1 MSSTTDFNEE
11 EIENITEMLNRY
23 SKGEATPLDILYLVN
38 YVGIEDLGLEKYVPK
53 EKEKFCDMHNHSSLS
68 DGFLTPI
75 EILYLSKL
83 LGLNRVAISD
93 HDCIDAYLD
102 QEFIQ
107 TAKDL
112 NIEIIPAV
120 ELVSA
125 YKDVGIEIL
134 AYGVNVDKMK
144 KYLDKNGVNQNK
156 LDRYRSK
163 KIPEVFARHGI
174 NLNYNPSTVDFTQN
188 NAHVLRT
195 LFDIVKNDPKAVEFL
210 NEENPHLLNSTNSFL
225 RSGLNNPNSK
235 IFIEPNSIYPQYD
248 KITNLI
254 HDLDGIAIL
263 AHPYEYKDQMQR
275 ILNGVKNHVDG
286 IECYH
291 PSSLTPERNQFLLDF
306 CNKNNLLVSGGS
318 DSHNLDPTSAKGMFN
333 GLKVP
338 AKYFDIIKEAINEKQ
353 NSKEN
358 I

>member
-1 MSSTTDFNEE
+1 MIDTTDFSEE
-11 EIENITEMLNRY
+11 EIEGIVQMLNRY
-23 SKGEATPLDILYLVN
+23 SKGEATPFDILYLVN
-38 YVGIEDLGLEKYVPK
+38 YVGIEEFGLEKYVSK
-53 EKEKFCDMHNHSSLS
+53 EKGAFCDMHNHSSLS

-83 LGLNRVAISD
+83 IGLNRVAITD

-102 QEFIQ
+102 QEFIK
-107 TAKDL
+107 TAKEL
-112 NIEIIPAV
+112 NIEIIPAA

-125 YKDVGIEIL
+125 YKDVAIEIL

-144 KYLDKNGVNQNK
+144 KYLDKNGVPENK

-163 KIPEVFARHGI
+163 KIPEVFAKYGI
-174 NLNYNPSTVDFTQN
+174 NLNYDPATIDFTQK

-195 LFDIVKNDPKAVEFL
+195 LFDIVKEDPQAVEFL
-210 NEENPHLLNSTNSFL
+210 NKENPHLLDSTNLFL

-254 HDLDGIAIL
+254 HSLDGLAVL

-275 ILNGVKNHVDG
+275 VLNGVKNYVDG
-286 IECYH
+286 IECFH
-291 PSSLTPERNQFLLDF
+291 PSSLESEKNQFLLDF
-306 CNKNNLLVSGGS
+306 CKKNNLLVSGGS
-318 DSHNLDPTSAKGMFN
+318 DSHNLDPTSARGMFN

-353 NSKEN
+353 NSKQN
-358 I
+358 T